1 MHTLSTKHVGYNKS
15 SFEFG
20 FVVLLLKAKRLTRLL
35 QFHQQFNVNSAVFNT
50 LSLNLETWK
59 LKCHFNLNVAE
70 NAYLEDKAILF
81 VNHR

>member
-35 QFHQQFNVNSAVFNT
+35 QFQRVSAMVTHDVTVVMLVFQ
-50 LSLNLETWK
+50 K
-59 LKCHFNLNVAE
+59 IRRRLKSF
-70 NAYLEDKAILF
+70 F
-81 VNHR
+81 T